1 MAPEQPAGGPGPLVR
16 AYALPIAE
24 AILARAKGDPG
35 RACDLMR
42 PALAGMSRLGGSHAQ
57 QDVLEQFFLDCAVEA
72 RRKDD
77 VARLIERV
85 RRRFPVAPEK
95 RMGYRAALALL
106 N

>member
-1 MAPEQPAGGPGPLVR
+1 VR
-16 AYALPIAE
+16 AYALPICE
-24 AILARAKGDPG
+24 AILARARGDAA

-42 PALAGMSRLGGSHAQ
+42 PALAGMNRLGGSHAQ
-57 QDVLEQFFLDCAVEA
+57 QDVLEQLFLDCAVEA

-77 VARLIERV
+77 VALLIDRV
-85 RRRFPVAPEK
+85 RRRHPVPPEK